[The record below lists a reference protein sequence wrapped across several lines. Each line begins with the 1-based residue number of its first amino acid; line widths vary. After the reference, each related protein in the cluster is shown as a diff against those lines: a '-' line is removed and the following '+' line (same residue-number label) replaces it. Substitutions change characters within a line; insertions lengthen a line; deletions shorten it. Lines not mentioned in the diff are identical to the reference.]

1 MDLAIDRNGSI
12 FVADLFN
19 DVVRR
24 IDAGDG
30 NFGFMG
36 DEVQATQTSLSEP
49 SGLSIT
55 PTGDL
60 YIAES
65 FGHRIRLLPQGANGI
80 TTFARIAFP
89 NGLFIDEIGTIYF
102 TEGENH
108 HIRRVDPGDPVFE
121 IPAIPVL
128 RSDFNDDTRV
138 DFLDFL
144 IFASAFGRNFGETGY
159 AATADLDAN
168 GSIDFTDFLIF
179 VEAFRTETSS

>member
-1 MDLAIDRNGSI
+1 MDIA
-12 FVADLFN
+12 FVTDNA
-19 DVVRR
+19 
-24 IDAGDG
+24 
-30 NFGFMG
+30 
-36 DEVQATQTSLSEP
+36 
-49 SGLSIT
+49 
-55 PTGDL
+55 L
-60 YIAES
+60 YIADT
-65 FGHRIRLLPQGANGI
+65 FNNRIRRVDPVTGI
-80 TTFARIAFP
+80 VRTVVGTGVEGTTGDGGPATFARIAFP

-108 HIRRVDPGDPVFE
+108 HIRRVDLGDPVVE

-179 VEAFRTETSS
+179 VEAFGTETSS